1 MPWWLSLGL
10 LAVAALLWTKG
21 RRNQD
26 DVIGLLQVMID
37 VAAFMVVLLGG
48 RPLLLELS
56 ALALA
61 LWLPRATSSTQ

>member
-26 DVIGLLQVMID
+26 DVIGLLQVMIA

-48 RPLLLELS
+48 RPILLELS
-56 ALALA
+56 VLALA
-61 LWLPRATSSTQ
+61 LWLPRAASPQ

>member
-26 DVIGLLQVMID
+26 DVIGLLQVMIA
-37 VAAFMVVLLGG
+37 VATFMVVLLGG
-48 RPLLLELS
+48 RPMLLELS
-56 ALALA
+56 VLALA
-61 LWLPRATSSTQ
+61 LWLPRATSTQ

>member
-26 DVIGLLQVMID
+26 DVIGLLQVMIA

-48 RPLLLELS
+48 RPMLLELS
-56 ALALA
+56 VLALA
-61 LWLPRATSSTQ
+61 LWLPHAASTQ